1 MRAIYPGSFDPL
13 TLGHLDIIQRASK
26 VFGEILVLIS
36 ENPDKSGHIAIADRI
51 KLIEEAT
58 KGLSNIEVASH
69 LGLTVDYARK
79 HNYHVLVR
87 GIRAASDFE
96 TELEMSQINHSLSD
110 GLETVFLMT
119 SPQYSFIRASRV
131 WELVKF
137 GGDLDLLVPNNVKE
151 FLICKAP
158 LGRDTY

>member
-26 VFGEILVLIS
+26 IFGEVLVLIS
-36 ENPDKSGHIAIADRI
+36 ENTDKAGHITIADRI
-51 KLIEEAT
+51 KLIKEAT
-58 KGLSNIEVASH
+58 KDLTNIKVSSH
-69 LGLTVDYARK
+69 LGLTVDYARDHK
-79 HNYHVLVR
+79 YHVLVR

-96 TELEMSQINHSLSD
+96 TELEMSQINHSLSE

-137 GGDLDLLVPNNVKE
+137 GGNLELLVPNNVKTYLLE
-151 FLICKAP
+151 KA
-158 LGRDTY
+158 LH

>member
-13 TLGHLDIIQRASK
+13 TLGHLDIIERASK
-26 VFGEILVLIS
+26 VFGKILILVS
-36 ENPDKSGHIAIADRI
+36 ENPTKSGHIQISDRI
-51 KLIEEAT
+51 RLIQEAT
-58 KGLSNIEVASH
+58 KSLANIEVASH
-69 LGLTVDYARK
+69 LGLTVDYARD
-79 HNYHVLVR
+79 HDYHVLIR

-137 GGDLDLLVPNNVKE
+137 GGNLDLLVPKNVKE
-151 FLICKAP
+151 FLICKT
-158 LGRDTY
+158 LGSKGS